1 MRSIDE
7 SIKELKDQIAKL
19 DQLILMGETFIH
31 LVNSAFGKCTL
42 DELPPDIQEDYIS
55 IMKDIAESQAL
66 KRDLEIMLQAVERIL
81 NRKSVYGFVEDEYE
95 DEGDDE
101 GDDEDE

>member
-19 DQLILMGETFIH
+19 DNLILMGETFIH
-31 LVNSAFGKCTL
+31 MVNASFGKCTL

-66 KRDLEIMLQAVERIL
+66 KRDLELMLHAAENICNRAAV
-81 NRKSVYGFVEDEYE
+81 YE
-95 DEGDDE
+95 DE
-101 GDDEDE
+101 EDEEDE

>member
-1 MRSIDE
+1 MRSVEE

-19 DQLILMGETFIH
+19 DQLILMGEYYIH
-31 LVNSAFGKCTL
+31 MVNASFGKCTL

-66 KRDLEIMLQAVERIL
+66 KRNLKIMLQAAESIL
-81 NRKSVYGFVEDEYE
+81 NRAAAYE
-95 DEGDDE
+95 DNVNECGEGDEKDE
-101 GDDEDE
+101 